1 MVITMMLKT
10 KSIILIILRLSCGI
24 FISAKAKIIQEL
36 TYVLSL
42 GGIIGLNGYIT
53 TDGIDMNVKY
63 ALIAAVILLTAGA
76 EYSLIIYDN
85 NSLFC
90 GRSVSVGVSFC
101 CIKKQDKILPEP
113 KEKTAYLVSS
123 LVVQCVSYNCVKF
136 LTRLNLCDTI
146 NL

>member
-24 FISAKAKIIQEL
+24 FISAKAKIIQGL

-53 TDGIDMNVKY
+53 ADGIDMNVKY

-76 EYSLIIYDN
+76 AYSLIIYGN
-85 NSLFC
+85 NSVFC
-90 GRSVSVGVSFC
+90 GKSVSRWGELLLY
-101 CIKKQDKILPEP
+101 KKQDKVLPEP
-113 KEKTAYLVSS
+113 KENTAYFVSS
-123 LVVQCVSYNCVKF
+123 LVVQCVSYNCVKY
-136 LTRLNLCDTI
+136 LTKLNICDTI

>member
-10 KSIILIILRLSCGI
+10 KSIILIILRLYCGI

-53 TDGIDMNVKY
+53 ADGIDMNVKY

-76 EYSLIIYDN
+76 VYSLIIYGN
-85 NSLFC
+85 M
-90 GRSVSVGVSFC
+90 V
-101 CIKKQDKILPEP
+101 IP
-113 KEKTAYLVSS
+113 
-123 LVVQCVSYNCVKF
+123 
-136 LTRLNLCDTI
+136 LTHHR
-146 NL
+146 